1 MAFNGGINEFGVV
14 ALLQLPGTNHLS
26 GKLVLL
32 RLEQEANFFYTKGK
46 LTHAILNDFTGK
58 DVLLEVIDWLDGEFS
73 FDSNASTDQHS
84 IKQDLQNT
92 LMWAL
97 KERDELKKK
106 RADEEQAAKEKQ
118 EQLEA
123 EEKAIAKENA
133 RAEAQAEAK
142 RQEQSKV
149 LTPKPILLEESL
161 FKDLSL
167 IQNAYLLNSKGHIIA
182 NGSGEK
188 NFDKDISSI
197 LTAIQKFTEHYPLET
212 FGKSFIE
219 DSSFTIALSKL
230 ENSLIIVIVVPSNTR
245 LGMLSIEL
253 NKFVRLLQS
262 SGLDIL
268 NAK

>member
-32 RLEQEANFFYTKGK
+32 QSDQTASFFYNKGK
-46 LTHAILNDFTGK
+46 LIHASLNNLTGR

-73 FDSNASTDQHS
+73 FDSNSSTEEVS

-97 KERDELKKK
+97 KERDELKKRK
-106 RADEEQAAKEKQ
+106 ADEAQAAKEKR
-118 EQLEA
+118 EQLQA
-123 EEKAIAKENA
+123 EEMAKNVPEP
-133 RAEAQAEAK
+133 QQQQ
-142 RQEQSKV
+142 QESKDII
-149 LTPKPILLEESL
+149 PEPIILEEQL
-161 FKDLSL
+161 FQDLRL

-182 NGSGEK
+182 KGVGER
-188 NFDKDISSI
+188 NFDRSI
-197 LTAIQKFTEHYPLET
+197 APILNAIQQFTAHYPLQT
-212 FGKSFIE
+212 FGKAFIE
-219 DSSFTIALSKL
+219 DSSYTIALAEL
-230 ENSLIIVIVVPSNTR
+230 ENNFIIVIVVPSNTR
-245 LGMLSIEL
+245 LGLLSIEL

-262 SGLDIL
+262 TRLDIL

>member
-32 RLEQEANFFYTKGK
+32 RSEQEANFFYNKGK
-46 LTHAILNDFTGK
+46 LSHAVLNDITGK
-58 DVLLEVIDWLDGEFS
+58 EVLLEVIDWLDGEFS
-73 FDSNASTDQHS
+73 FDSNASTDEHS

-97 KERDELKKK
+97 KERDELKKR
-106 RADEEQAAKEKQ
+106 RADEEQAAKEKN

-123 EEKAIAKENA
+123 EKRALAEKNA

-142 RQEQSKV
+142 RKERAKTV
-149 LTPKPILLEESL
+149 LPKPILLEASL

-167 IQNAYLLNSKGHIIA
+167 IQNAYLLNSKGHTIA
-182 NGSGEK
+182 KGSGEE
-188 NFDKDISSI
+188 NFDTDISSI
-197 LTAIQKFTEHYPLET
+197 LTAIQEFTAHYPLKT

-230 ENSLIIVIVVPSNTR
+230 ENNLIIVIVVPSNTR
-245 LGMLSIEL
+245 LGLLSIEL

>member
-32 RLEQEANFFYTKGK
+32 RSEQEANFFYTKGK
-46 LTHAILNDFTGK
+46 LTHAALNDFTGK

-73 FDSNASTDQHS
+73 FDSNASTDEHS

-106 RADEEQAAKEKQ
+106 RADDEQAAKEKQ
-118 EQLEA
+118 EQLDA
-123 EEKAIAKENA
+123 EKKAIAEKN
-133 RAEAQAEAK
+133 EAQAEAK
-142 RQEQSKV
+142 RKEQAKV
-149 LTPKPILLEESL
+149 ILPEPILLEASL

-182 NGSGEK
+182 NGSGEE

-197 LTAIQKFTEHYPLET
+197 LTAIQEFIAHYPLDT

-230 ENSLIIVIVVPSNTR
+230 QNNLIIVIIVPSNTR
-245 LGMLSIEL
+245 LGLLSIEL

-268 NAK
+268 NAR